1 MNLVLLGPPGAGKG
15 TQANL
20 ICEKYNL
27 SHLSTGDLLRM
38 EIANKSEIGVKAKQ
52 IIDEG
57 KLVSND
63 IIINV
68 IKSFFNNN
76 KNLSGYLLDGFPR
89 NTEQAKLL
97 DKLMSELKDKISCVI
112 QLDVDEKHLKDRILS
127 RGKEEGRSDDNEET
141 LIKRLETYFNETMP
155 LIKYYDEAKLLKKV
169 SGVGEIM
176 HINYCNVYGIFTRTR
191 VLTFRP
197 SFSPGVKTQLRMAST
212 VGASKNE

>member
-27 SHLSTGDLLRM
+27 SHLSTGDLLRT

-76 KNLSGYLLDGFPR
+76 KNLMDTYSMAFP
-89 NTEQAKLL
+89 E
-97 DKLMSELKDKISCVI
+97 I
-112 QLDVDEKHLKDRILS
+112 QS
-127 RGKEEGRSDDNEET
+127 R
-141 LIKRLETYFNETMP
+141 LCF
-155 LIKYYDEAKLLKKV
+155 
-169 SGVGEIM
+169 
-176 HINYCNVYGIFTRTR
+176 
-191 VLTFRP
+191 
-197 SFSPGVKTQLRMAST
+197 
-212 VGASKNE
+212 

>member
-38 EIANKSEIGVKAKQ
+38 EIANKTETGVKAKQ

-97 DKLMSELKDKISCVI
+97 DKLL
-112 QLDVDEKHLKDRILS
+112 
-127 RGKEEGRSDDNEET
+127 
-141 LIKRLETYFNETMP
+141 LEF
-155 LIKYYDEAKLLKKV
+155 
-169 SGVGEIM
+169 
-176 HINYCNVYGIFTRTR
+176 
-191 VLTFRP
+191 
-197 SFSPGVKTQLRMAST
+197 
-212 VGASKNE
+212 

>member
-89 NTEQAKLL
+89 NTEQAKLCL
-97 DKLMSELKDKISCVI
+97 LYTSPSPRDST
-112 QLDVDEKHLKDRILS
+112 LS
-127 RGKEEGRSDDNEET
+127 R
-141 LIKRLETYFNETMP
+141 MP
-155 LIKYYDEAKLLKKV
+155 SSA
-169 SGVGEIM
+169 
-176 HINYCNVYGIFTRTR
+176 
-191 VLTFRP
+191 
-197 SFSPGVKTQLRMAST
+197 
-212 VGASKNE
+212 

>member
-38 EIANKSEIGVKAKQ
+38 EIANKSEIGIKAKQ

-57 KLVSND
+57 KLVSNE

-68 IKSFFNNN
+68 IESFFNNN

-89 NTEQAKLL
+89 NIEQAKLL

-112 QLDVDEKHLKDRILS
+112 QLGVDEKHLKERILS

-141 LIKRLETYFNETMP
+141 LIKRLETYFKETMP

-176 HINYCNVYGIFTRTR
+176 HINQSINTIIDH
-191 VLTFRP
+191 L
-197 SFSPGVKTQLRMAST
+197 
-212 VGASKNE
+212 

>member
-97 DKLMSELKDKISCVI
+97 DKLMLELKDKISCVI

-176 HINYCNVYGIFTRTR
+176 HINQSINSIIDLSLIHISEPTR
-191 VLTFRP
+191 P
-197 SFSPGVKTQLRMAST
+197 Y
-212 VGASKNE
+212 

>member
-27 SHLSTGDLLRM
+27 SHLSTGDLLRT

-76 KNLSGYLLDGFPR
+76 KHLSGYLLDGFPR

-97 DKLMSELKDKISCVI
+97 DKLMSELKNKISCVI
-112 QLDVDEKHLKDRILS
+112 QLDVDEKYLKDRILS
-127 RGKEEGRSDDNEET
+127 LS
-141 LIKRLETYFNETMP
+141 LI
-155 LIKYYDEAKLLKKV
+155 
-169 SGVGEIM
+169 
-176 HINYCNVYGIFTRTR
+176 HI
-191 VLTFRP
+191 
-197 SFSPGVKTQLRMAST
+197 
-212 VGASKNE
+212 